1 MTFHWLTLW
10 VTLAVSPYA
19 VACDEWP
26 KVPPVG
32 RLILEQTFSNGMIL
46 RQYTTN
52 GDAYSNYA
60 SYTRLHIDG
69 SEDVYPLL
77 FAADFPEGHPLDD
90 GYGENGLNGIAD
102 ATFINV
108 GTTDQP
114 PPCSDIRLYHMGGP
128 RQHDAPAHA
137 DANAILFYFWA
148 GGTDAH

>member
-19 VACDEWP
+19 AACDEWP

-32 RLILEQTFSNGMIL
+32 RLVLEQSFPNGLLL

-52 GDAYSNYA
+52 GDSYSNYA
-60 SYTRLHIDG
+60 SYTRFYVDG

-77 FAADFPEGHPLDD
+77 FAADFPHGHPLDD
-90 GYGENGLNGIAD
+90 GYGEGGLNGTPD
-102 ATFINV
+102 VTMINV

-114 PPCSDIRLYHMGGP
+114 PPCSDIRLYHKGSP
-128 RQHDAPAHA
+128 RQGDAPTHA
-137 DANAILFYFWA
+137 DRAPVLLRHWA
-148 GGTDAH
+148 GDRHAD